1 MRAFVT
7 GGTGFIGSHLV
18 DRLLQDSGIESVTC
32 LVRSQEKWLSG
43 KNFEK
48 ISGDLHN
55 IEALKKG
62 MQNCDVVYHLAARVS
77 APNREA
83 FHAANVDATE
93 NVLRTA
99 RKMGVPKVIILSS
112 LASTGPSFGRPVTEE
127 DPLMPISMY
136 GESKKKMEEMV
147 HRIADPAMSIA
158 MLKPPAVYGPR
169 EDQIYQILKSASR
182 GFFPIIG
189 DGKSIR
195 LSLIHVRDVVNGI
208 MLATTY
214 VPKGV
219 HTYFISSEEL
229 YTWAQIK
236 SIISKKLG
244 RKSFSLKLPPKLVKR
259 AASVIEGASSVFGHY
274 PVINRDKA
282 EELVMEWTCTV
293 EKAQR
298 ELHYTQQVSLE
309 EGISETIAW
318 YKRHKWL

>member
-18 DRLLQDSGIESVTC
+18 DRLLQDAESVTC
-32 LVRSQEKWLSG
+32 LVRNQEKWLAD
-43 KNFEK
+43 KPVNK
-48 ISGDLHN
+48 VTGDLHN

-62 MQNCDVVYHLAARVS
+62 MENCDIVFHLAARVS
-77 APNREA
+77 APDRDA

-93 NVLRTA
+93 NIIRTA
-99 RKMGVPKVIILSS
+99 RKTGVKKIIILSS

-147 HRIADPAMSIA
+147 HRISDPSMEITI
-158 MLKPPAVYGPR
+158 LKPPAVYGPR
-169 EDQIYQILKSASR
+169 EEQIYQIFKSAQK

-189 DGKSIR
+189 DGKSVR
-195 LSLIHVRDVVNGI
+195 LSLIHVRDVINGI
-208 MLATTY
+208 MLATRHFK
-214 VPKGV
+214 KGV
-219 HTYFISSEEL
+219 DTYFISSEEL
-229 YTWAQIK
+229 YTWDHIK
-236 SIISKKLG
+236 SVITKQLG
-244 RKSFSLKLPPKLVKR
+244 RKSFSLKIPPKLVKR

-298 ELHYTQQVSLE
+298 ELHYSQQVSLE